1 MKEITSDI
9 NWNQLCWK
17 YMKTDYFIDQLKNSY
32 MYFASAD
39 EFDDPF
45 ERAIHVEEDL
55 THILKHPIFARIDS
69 AFKALKQLTKISC
82 WHKSDNESN
91 LMWKFYAQDK
101 KGIAIVTTAEKMKEA
116 FKPYKIQ
123 PEYGEENLY
132 IGNVQYIDLTNNNA
146 DFGDIKRFFYKHI
159 VFQDEKEL
167 RLAISLSLASEF
179 VAQIP
184 EKGIQVPVDY
194 EKLIDKIILGP
205 NLPKEDKQ
213 ELIKTITELGFESKI
228 SNSSLT
234 YLPRYI

>member
-1 MKEITSDI
+1 
-9 NWNQLCWK
+9 
-17 YMKTDYFIDQLKNSY
+17 
-32 MYFASAD
+32 
-39 EFDDPF
+39 
-45 ERAIHVEEDL
+45 
-55 THILKHPIFARIDS
+55 
-69 AFKALKQLTKISC
+69 
-82 WHKSDNESN
+82 
-91 LMWKFYAQDK
+91 MWKFYAQDK

-123 PEYGEENLY
+123 SEYGEENLY

-184 EKGIQVPVDY
+184 LKGIHVPVDY
-194 EKLIDKIILGP
+194 AKLTDKIILGP